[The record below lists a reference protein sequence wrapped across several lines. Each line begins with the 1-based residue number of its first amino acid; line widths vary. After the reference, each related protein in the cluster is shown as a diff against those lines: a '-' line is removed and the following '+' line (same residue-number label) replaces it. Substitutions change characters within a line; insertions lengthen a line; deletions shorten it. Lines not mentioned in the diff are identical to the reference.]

1 VNYGLSNGVG
11 AIKDLSPTGDTY
23 PMSGDG
29 SFINSQLKGRL
40 LLDLMELYQKT
51 RVHKLGSYRLTDVAE
66 TEGIPTQ
73 KLDIDSVIDV
83 PDDAVEID
91 YAWREHPE
99 VFAEYSVKD
108 VQACVEINN
117 QTQENVTII

>member
-1 VNYGLSNGVG
+1 
-11 AIKDLSPTGDTY
+11 
-23 PMSGDG
+23 MSGDG

-40 LLDLMELYQKT
+40 LLDLMELYDKCI
-51 RVHKLGSYRLTDVAE
+51 VHEMDSYRLSDVAKA
-66 TEGIPTQ
+66 EGTTTQ
-73 KLDIDSVIDV
+73 KLDIGDVIAV

-91 YAWREHPE
+91 YVWREHPE